1 MTNFATHRF
10 DCHHQSTVVQVM
22 RSNRLSA
29 LRCFVFTSFV
39 YFTIFDW
46 CVSKWVT
53 VVLVSLGKLSLDLE
67 SSQSSTSSEK
77 NYEQRFSILL
87 QWFFKHLDVSKKM
100 FLCFCNENLF
110 LKQHQTHV
118 HCALCQLLLILW
130 WKKSL
135 CVNLYHDGAEK
146 RMECYFLLDSTNHEM
161 RDERISGTELL

>member
-1 MTNFATHRF
+1 MTNFAPTHRF

-77 NYEQRFSILL
+77 TMNNASVFCFSDFLNILMCQR
-87 QWFFKHLDVSKKM
+87 K
-100 FLCFCNENLF
+100 CFCVFVTKIF